1 MFSLGILDVG
11 IGLAFVYLMA
21 SLICTSIN
29 EIIESWLKN
38 RASDLEKGIRDLL
51 GDPGGTGLMSQ
62 LYNHPLVNGL
72 FQGVYNPANKK
83 QDLPSYIPAR
93 NFATALMDLMVIPPT
108 APAAENPPTAENSPT
123 AENPPI
129 AENPP
134 TVENAPT
141 AGNAGDA
148 AGIIIKSI
156 DGTQVDRALRA
167 LAKQAGNNLD
177 RLRVDI
183 EAWYNSAMDR
193 IAGTYKRRAQMAVLV
208 IGLLVTI
215 AANIDTITIVNSLST
230 DPAVRNSMVAAAQE
244 YARRDSAVS
253 DTTGANANNPKMLGT
268 LVENDLRTIRQ
279 AGLPIGWDC
288 SNPRIVPRDLTGWL
302 TKIVGWIL
310 TAAAISLGAPFW
322 FDTLNK
328 FIVVRSTVKPR
339 EKSKEEPSKD

>member
-29 EIIESWLKN
+29 EIIESWLKH

-51 GDPGGTGLMSQ
+51 GDPGGTGMTSL
-62 LYNHPLVNGL
+62 LYNHPLISGL
-72 FQGVYNPANKK
+72 FQGIYNSTSKK

-93 NFATALMDLMVIPPT
+93 NFAMAVVDLMVIPPT
-108 APAAENPPTAENSPT
+108 TPVAENPPIAENPPT

-134 TVENAPT
+134 T
-141 AGNAGDA
+141 AGNANGA
-148 AGIIIKSI
+148 AGIAIKAI
-156 DGTQVDRALRA
+156 GGTQMDQALTA
-167 LAKQAGNNLD
+167 LAKQAGGDLD
-177 RLRVDI
+177 KLRADI

-193 IAGTYKRRAQMAVLV
+193 IAGTYKRRVQAAVLI
-208 IGLLVTI
+208 IGLVVTM

-244 YARRDSAVS
+244 YARRDSLAP
-253 DTTGANANNPKMLGT
+253 DTTGASASNPKMLGT

-288 SNPRIVPRDLTGWL
+288 GNPRIVPRDLAGWL

-339 EKSKEEPSKD
+339 EKSKEEQSKD